1 MVYTPI
7 TPISDHSLTLPG
19 SWAQWEAASDVRD
32 QSEATDRTSTSDHP
46 AAEIWLI
53 RGWVSRCEDGEM
65 WDVPDCGSRDE
76 MGPALRS
83 EDPAS
88 ISRPLT
94 QSGNQLN
101 QSSKCD
107 VETQLLIREFKQ
119 SALNNRSDQSR
130 ETALNS
136 VEAAVPL
143 ITSLWDS
150 LVSGSQVA
158 LLGPQP
164 PERGARHK
172 DTKLH
177 KQKSQLCRD
186 YHGSRPSEGDIM
198 MPREGP
204 KLHNYS
210 GYKPLLPSQAA
221 GEASERLKETS
232 SWLWQPLARRWHLAG
247 GIQLIIGHQSPF
259 SVAAKYDK
267 WGLWVVSALRALCC
281 YPCLIWRMWL
291 WRFKL

>member
-1 MVYTPI
+1 MEKCSDPRTKVRV
-7 TPISDHSLTLPG
+7 ISTKKKSHSIIRKTEGGSSRTRWCTLPSLPSVTTVWPSLG
-19 SWAQWEAASDVRD
+19 PEPNEKLPPM
-32 QSEATDRTSTSDHP
+32 SETNQRPLTGPVTSDHP

-119 SALNNRSDQSR
+119 SALNNRSDQSG
-130 ETALNS
+130 EKVPNI

-143 ITSLWDS
+143 ITSLRDS

-204 KLHNYS
+204 KLHNYI
-210 GYKPLLPSQAA
+210 GYNPCCRVKLRVRQVNVLKRLPVDF
-221 GEASERLKETS
+221 GNH
-232 SWLWQPLARRWHLAG
+232 WHG
-247 GIQLIIGHQSPF
+247 DGI
-259 SVAAKYDK
+259 
-267 WGLWVVSALRALCC
+267 
-281 YPCLIWRMWL
+281 
-291 WRFKL
+291 